1 MANSTIK
8 KVTKKD
14 NYKELM
20 TYVPTDRQD
29 LIDFIN
35 HEIELLE
42 KKRSNGNSKANK
54 QVANNVE
61 LVYNALASVGKAVSI
76 TELIAQTDLSALAN
90 EENIVNPQKVSPY
103 MKKLVESK
111 RVKSYKDKKRTL
123 FEIVVEDIDTDTDNE
138 TEE

>member
-1 MANSTIK
+1 MANSNVK

-42 KKRSNGNSKANK
+42 KKRSNGSSKANK
-54 QVANNVE
+54 QVADNVE
-61 LVYNALASVGKAVSI
+61 LVYNALVTYGKPATASD
-76 TELIAQTDLSALAN
+76 LIAHTDLTALAN
-90 EENIVNPQKVSPY
+90 ENEIVSTQRVSAY
-103 MKKLVESK
+103 LKKLVDSG
-111 RVKSYKDKKRTL
+111 RVTKSTDKKKTY
-123 FEIVVEDIDTDTDNE
+123 FSIVE
-138 TEE
+138 

>member
-1 MANSTIK
+1 MANSIVK

-20 TYVPTDRQD
+20 TYVPTNRQD

-54 QVANNVE
+54 QVADNVE
-61 LVYNALASVGKAVSI
+61 LVYNALVSVGKAVSI
-76 TELIAQTDLSALAN
+76 TELIANTDLSALAN
-90 EENIVNPQKVSPY
+90 DGGVVTTQRISAY
-103 MKKLVESK
+103 MKKLVESG

-123 FEIVVEDIDTDTDNE
+123 FEIVVEDTDTDTDND
-138 TEE
+138 

>member
-1 MANSTIK
+1 MANSTVK

-20 TYVPTDRQD
+20 AYVPTNRKD

-35 HEIELLE
+35 HEIELLK

-54 QVANNVE
+54 QVADNVE
-61 LVYNALASVGKAVSI
+61 LVYNALVAYGKPETVSD
-76 TELIAQTDLSALAN
+76 LIVHTDLSALAVDG
-90 EENIVNPQKVSPY
+90 NIVSTQKVSAY
-103 MKKLVESK
+103 LKKLVDGG
-111 RVKSYKDKKRTL
+111 RVAKTVDKKKTYL
-123 FEIVVEDIDTDTDNE
+123 SVIN

>member
-1 MANSTIK
+1 MANSTVK

-29 LIDFIN
+29 HIDFIN

-42 KKRSNGNSKANK
+42 KKLSNGNSKANK
-54 QVANNVE
+54 QVADNTE
-61 LVYNALASVGKAVSI
+61 MVYNALVEYGKPATVSD
-76 TELIAQTDLSALAN
+76 LIANANLSALAVDG
-90 EENIVNPQKVSPY
+90 NIVSTQKVSAY
-103 MKKLVESK
+103 LKKLVDGGWV
-111 RVKSYKDKKRTL
+111 VKTIDKKKTY
-123 FEIVVEDIDTDTDNE
+123 FSVVN

>member
-1 MANSTIK
+1 MANSTVK

-54 QVANNVE
+54 QVADNTE
-61 LVYNALASVGKAVSI
+61 IVYNALVEYGKSATVSD
-76 TELIAQTDLSALAN
+76 LIANADLSALAVDG
-90 EENIVNPQKVSPY
+90 NIVSTQKVSAY
-103 MKKLVESK
+103 LKKLVDGG
-111 RVKSYKDKKRTL
+111 RVVKTVDKKKTY
-123 FEIVVEDIDTDTDNE
+123 FSVVN
-138 TEE
+138 TEN

>member
-1 MANSTIK
+1 MANSNVK

-42 KKRSNGNSKANK
+42 KKRSNGSSKANK
-54 QVANNVE
+54 QVADNTE
-61 LVYNALASVGKAVSI
+61 LVYNALVSVKKAVA
-76 TELIAQTDLSALAN
+76 TAELIAQTDLSPLAN
-90 EENIVNPQKVSPY
+90 EFGIVSTQKVSFY
-103 MKKLVESK
+103 LNKLVEVN
-111 RVKSYKDKKRTL
+111 RARSYKDKKKKTL
-123 FEIVVEDIDTDTDNE
+123 FEAIIIDGE

>member
-1 MANSTIK
+1 MANSTVK

-54 QVANNVE
+54 QVADNTEV
-61 LVYNALASVGKAVSI
+61 VYNALVEYGKPATASD
-76 TELIAQTDLSALAN
+76 LIAHADLSALAVDG
-90 EENIVNPQKVSPY
+90 NIVSTQKVSAY
-103 MKKLVESK
+103 LKKLVDSG
-111 RVKSYKDKKRTL
+111 RVVKTTDKKKTY
-123 FEIVVEDIDTDTDNE
+123 FSIVDTED
-138 TEE
+138 

>member
-1 MANSTIK
+1 MANSIVK

-20 TYVPTDRQD
+20 TYVPTNRQD
-29 LIDFIN
+29 LIDFIK

-54 QVANNVE
+54 QVADNTE
-61 LVYNALASVGKAVSI
+61 LVYNALVSVGKAVSI
-76 TELIAQTDLSALAN
+76 TELIANTDLSALAN
-90 EENIVNPQKVSPY
+90 DEGVVTTQRVSAY
-103 MKKLVESK
+103 MKKLVESG
-111 RVKSYKDKKRTL
+111 RAKSYKDKKKTL
-123 FEIVVEDIDTDTDNE
+123 FEIVVTDNE